1 MPEIHKEKEKRT
13 KGSTKKASRTKAE
26 GSSVQRSESG
36 QRLLQTPKRVW
47 RKPLTWRNHPPVPV
61 YRPLPKAH
69 KLFWSVMKQ
78 LWTNRKS
85 FLGIVV
91 IYAVLNIFLVRG
103 LSGSADLTNL
113 KSTLDSSV
121 SGAGGKLAG
130 SLLAFNYLLSSTGSG
145 NTAQSGIYQ
154 SILLV
159 VCSLAF
165 IWAHRQVLAGRAV
178 QMRESFYQGMY
189 PLVPFLIVFL
199 LMGVQLLPL
208 VIGGSLYKTVI
219 SGGIAIYLWEKAIWL
234 LLFVGLALWSLRMI
248 TASVFA
254 LYIATLPDMTPL
266 RAYRSA
272 RQLVYGR
279 RLLIWRKFLFLPA
292 ALLVLAAVIE
302 VPFILF
308 ITPLAVWT
316 FFIVGV
322 VALPVVHGYLYSL
335 YREML

>member
-1 MPEIHKEKEKRT
+1 
-13 KGSTKKASRTKAE
+13 
-26 GSSVQRSESG
+26 
-36 QRLLQTPKRVW
+36 
-47 RKPLTWRNHPPVPV
+47 
-61 YRPLPKAH
+61 
-69 KLFWSVMKQ
+69 
-78 LWTNRKS
+78 
-85 FLGIVV
+85 
-91 IYAVLNIFLVRG
+91 
-103 LSGSADLTNL
+103 
-113 KSTLDSSV
+113 
-121 SGAGGKLAG
+121 
-130 SLLAFNYLLSSTGSG
+130 
-145 NTAQSGIYQ
+145 
-154 SILLV
+154 
-159 VCSLAF
+159 
-165 IWAHRQVLAGRAV
+165 
-178 QMRESFYQGMY
+178 
-189 PLVPFLIVFL
+189 
-199 LMGVQLLPL
+199 
-208 VIGGSLYKTVI
+208 
-219 SGGIAIYLWEKAIWL
+219 
-234 LLFVGLALWSLRMI
+234 MI